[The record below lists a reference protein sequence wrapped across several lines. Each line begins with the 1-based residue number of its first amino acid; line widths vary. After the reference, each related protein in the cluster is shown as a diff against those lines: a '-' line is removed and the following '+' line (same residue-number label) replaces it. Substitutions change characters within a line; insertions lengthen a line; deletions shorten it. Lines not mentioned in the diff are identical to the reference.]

1 MWAISRNKCV
11 LLQAEMMNDVM
22 IINEAVRLVNDGV
35 SVTLPVEGR
44 SMRPF
49 IIGGRESVILQ
60 KPTGIKV
67 GDVVLAWGEDCRYVV
82 HRVIR
87 IEGDEVTLM
96 GDGNLRGTESCQKR
110 DVRALA
116 THVVG
121 ADNQRHDL
129 YTPWRRWAAKGWWYL
144 RPVRRYL
151 LYIYRHVKGLK

>member
-1 MWAISRNKCV
+1 MEHIQEV
-11 LLQAEMMNDVM
+11 GFLPLLDSGVRGYSAED
-22 IINEAVRLVNDGV
+22 LVD
-35 SVTLPVEGR
+35 
-44 SMRPF
+44 
-49 IIGGRESVILQ
+49 
-60 KPTGIKV
+60 
-67 GDVVLAWGEDCRYVV
+67 EDCRYVV

>member
-67 GDVVLAWGEDCRYVV
+67 GDVVLAWV
-82 HRVIR
+82 
-87 IEGDEVTLM
+87 DEWCTV
-96 GDGNLRGTESCQKR
+96 
-110 DVRALA
+110 
-116 THVVG
+116 
-121 ADNQRHDL
+121 
-129 YTPWRRWAAKGWWYL
+129 
-144 RPVRRYL
+144 
-151 LYIYRHVKGLK
+151 